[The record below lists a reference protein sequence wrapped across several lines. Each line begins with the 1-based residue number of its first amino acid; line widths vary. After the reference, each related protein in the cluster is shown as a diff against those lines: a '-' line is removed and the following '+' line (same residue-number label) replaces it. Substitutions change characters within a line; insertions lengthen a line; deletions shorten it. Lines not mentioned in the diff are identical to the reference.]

1 MFAFCEVEPT
11 AFSEE
16 DSRLVLSRVAVLLML
31 LVMLSALSVSAA
43 ASAVLAWA
51 VLAWAVVEA
60 AEEVEATA
68 ARVFSR
74 VGACICPSLI

>member
-1 MFAFCEVEPT
+1 MFVEWEWWRFVFAFCEVEPT

-43 ASAVLAWA
+43 AS
-51 VLAWAVVEA
+51 
-60 AEEVEATA
+60 
-68 ARVFSR
+68 
-74 VGACICPSLI
+74 PS